1 MTPTPTL
8 PPFISRIVR
17 KLEDL
22 FSLVSEWCSLTLK
35 RLRKIIY
42 SQKKSE
48 DGYSPDAMGSDG
60 TGGGSA
66 RPSQS
71 EKIRATLHR
80 WGVALKKTGSLL
92 WHYYL
97 VLEGAFIKAMRWL
110 GKKTAPLFAFTR
122 KINIPFLTSIKTFF
136 REFFAPLS
144 PYKEWI
150 YRLSAWVGILLIIV
164 LIGAGIGKKRSRV
177 TPEQSHVNTTNIDY
191 AATFNLDYGKTFND
205 ENPVHIEA
213 AQRFGIVPIAD
224 SVSRAK
230 ALDAMVE
237 IFTCDRYKVDSL
249 EHSIP
254 YLVPEAKD
262 LLDDLGA
269 DFAETLKA
277 HHLPPYKFI
286 ITSVTRTLAQRDEL
300 SGKNVNAAKESS
312 HCYGTTIDISWKRFD
327 PITKQ
332 AEALK
337 EGSSIMLPQGS
348 SEQDEASEDKT
359 EELKRALASLLY
371 QYRAVGRCLVK
382 YERKQACFHIT
393 VDCRRPSLKDF
404 ARDAYETLLQSGNS
418 TQEGKPQER
427 STSVR

>member
-1 MTPTPTL
+1 M
-8 PPFISRIVR
+8 
-17 KLEDL
+17 
-22 FSLVSEWCSLTLK
+22 
-35 RLRKIIY
+35 
-42 SQKKSE
+42 
-48 DGYSPDAMGSDG
+48 
-60 TGGGSA
+60 
-66 RPSQS
+66 
-71 EKIRATLHR
+71 RATLLR
-80 WGVALKKTGSLL
+80 WGVALKKAGSLL

-97 VLEGAFIKAMRWL
+97 VLEGAFLKAMRWV
-110 GKKTAPLFAFTR
+110 GKKIAPLFAFTQ
-122 KINIPFLTSIKTFF
+122 KINLPFLSSVKAFF
-136 REFFAPLS
+136 RKLFAPLA

-150 YRLSAWVGILLIIV
+150 YRSFAWCGIVLVVV
-164 LIGAGIGKKRSRV
+164 LIGVTLGNNRNKI
-177 TPEQSHVNTTNIDY
+177 TPEKSHINTTTIDY
-191 AATFNLDYGKTFND
+191 AASFNLDYGKTFND

-224 SVSRAK
+224 SASRAK

-332 AEALK
+332 TEALK

-359 EELKRALASLLY
+359 EELKRALASLLH
-371 QYRAVGRCLVK
+371 QYRAAGRCLVK

-418 TQEGKPQER
+418 TQESNPKER

>member
-1 MTPTPTL
+1 
-8 PPFISRIVR
+8 
-17 KLEDL
+17 
-22 FSLVSEWCSLTLK
+22 
-35 RLRKIIY
+35 
-42 SQKKSE
+42 
-48 DGYSPDAMGSDG
+48 
-60 TGGGSA
+60 
-66 RPSQS
+66 
-71 EKIRATLHR
+71 
-80 WGVALKKTGSLL
+80 
-92 WHYYL
+92 
-97 VLEGAFIKAMRWL
+97 MRWV
-110 GKKTAPLFAFTR
+110 GKKIAPLFAFTQ
-122 KINIPFLTSIKTFF
+122 KINLPFLSSAKAFF
-136 REFFAPLS
+136 RKLFAPLA
-144 PYKEWI
+144 PYKRGI
-150 YRLSAWVGILLIIV
+150 YRSFVWCGIVLVV
-164 LIGAGIGKKRSRV
+164 LIGVSLGNNRNKI
-177 TPEQSHVNTTNIDY
+177 TPEKSHVNTTSIDY
-191 AATFNLDYGKTFND
+191 AASFKLDYGKTFND

-213 AQRFGIVPIAD
+213 ARRFGIVPIAD
-224 SVSRAK
+224 SASRAK

-332 AEALK
+332 TEALK

-371 QYRAVGRCLVK
+371 QYRAAGRCLVK

-404 ARDAYETLLQSGNS
+404 ARDAYETLLQSGS
-418 TQEGKPQER
+418 SPQESNPKER

>member
-1 MTPTPTL
+1 ML
-8 PPFISRIVR
+8 PPVVSRIIR

-22 FSLVSEWCSLTLK
+22 FSLVSEWLSRTLK
-35 RLRKIIY
+35 KLRKPR
-42 SQKKSE
+42 SQKTSE
-48 DGYSPDAMGSDG
+48 DGYSPNTMERDEAREDSATGS
-60 TGGGSA
+60 
-66 RPSQS
+66 RS
-71 EKIRATLHR
+71 EKMRATLLR
-80 WGVALKKTGSLL
+80 RGVALKKAGSLL

-97 VLEGAFIKAMRWL
+97 VLEGAFLKAMRWV
-110 GKKTAPLFAFTR
+110 GKKTAPLFAFTQ
-122 KINIPFLTSIKTFF
+122 KINLPFLSSVKAFF
-136 REFFAPLS
+136 RKLFAPLS

-150 YRLSAWVGILLIIV
+150 YRSLAWCGIV
-164 LIGAGIGKKRSRV
+164 LIGILIGVTLENNRNKI
-177 TPEQSHVNTTNIDY
+177 TPEESHINTTTIDY
-191 AATFNLDYGKTFND
+191 AASFNLDYGKTFND

-224 SVSRAK
+224 SASRAK

-327 PITKQ
+327 PIIKQ
-332 AEALK
+332 TEALK
-337 EGSSIMLPQGS
+337 EGSSIMLPKGS
-348 SEQDEASEDKT
+348 SEQNEASEDKT
-359 EELKRALASLLY
+359 EELKRALASLLH
-371 QYRAVGRCLVK
+371 QYRAAGRCLVK

-404 ARDAYETLLQSGNS
+404 ARDAYETLLQSGSS
-418 TQEGKPQER
+418 TQESKPQER

>member
-1 MTPTPTL
+1 MTPMPML
-8 PPFISRIVR
+8 PPVVSRIIR

-22 FSLVSEWCSLTLK
+22 FSLVSEWLRLTLK
-35 RLRKIIY
+35 KLCKARL
-42 SQKKSE
+42 QKTSE
-48 DGYSPDAMGSDG
+48 HGYSPDSMERDEAREDSATGS
-60 TGGGSA
+60 
-66 RPSQS
+66 RS
-71 EKIRATLHR
+71 EKMRATLHR
-80 WGVALKKTGSLL
+80 WGVALKKAGSLL

-97 VLEGAFIKAMRWL
+97 VLERAFLKAMRWL
-110 GKKTAPLFAFTR
+110 GKKTAPLFAFTH
-122 KINIPFLTSIKTFF
+122 KINTPFLTSTKTFF

-164 LIGAGIGKKRSRV
+164 LIGAGNGKKRSRV
-177 TPEQSHVNTTNIDY
+177 IPEKSHVNTTNIDY

-224 SVSRAK
+224 SASRAK

-312 HCYGTTIDISWKRFD
+312 HCYGTTIDISWRRFD
-327 PITKQ
+327 PISKQ

-337 EGSSIMLPQGS
+337 EGSNIMLPEGS
-348 SEQDEASEDKT
+348 STKADGSEDKT
-359 EELKRALASLLY
+359 EELKRALASLLH
-371 QYRAVGRCLVK
+371 QYRAAGRCLVK

-404 ARDAYETLLQSGNS
+404 AQDAYETLLQSGSS

>member
-1 MTPTPTL
+1 MTPMPML
-8 PPFISRIVR
+8 PPFISRIIR

-22 FSLVSEWCSLTLK
+22 FSLVSEWLRLTLK
-35 RLRKIIY
+35 KLRKTR
-42 SQKKSE
+42 SQKTSE
-48 DGYSPDAMGSDG
+48 DGYSPDSMDSNDIRE
-60 TGGGSA
+60 GSA
-66 RPSQS
+66 TGSQS
-71 EKIRATLHR
+71 EKMRATLLR
-80 WGVALKKTGSLL
+80 WGVALKRAGSLL

-97 VLEGAFIKAMRWL
+97 VLEGAFLKAMRWV
-110 GKKTAPLFAFTR
+110 GKKIAPLFAFTQ
-122 KINIPFLTSIKTFF
+122 KINLPFLSSAKAFF
-136 REFFAPLS
+136 RKLFAPLA

-150 YRLSAWVGILLIIV
+150 YRSFAWCGIVVVIA
-164 LIGAGIGKKRSRV
+164 LIGVSLGNNRNKI
-177 TPEQSHVNTTNIDY
+177 TPEKSHVNTTSIDY
-191 AATFNLDYGKTFND
+191 AASFNLDYGKTFND

-224 SVSRAK
+224 SASRAK

-332 AEALK
+332 TEALK

-359 EELKRALASLLY
+359 EELKRALASLLH
-371 QYRAVGRCLVK
+371 QYRAAGRCLVK

-404 ARDAYETLLQSGNS
+404 ARDAYETLLQSSNS
-418 TQEGKPQER
+418 TQESKPQER